1 MTPACRALFVSRFL
15 QVLQYRTAALAGFGT
30 QCWWGGIKVMVLAA
44 FFGQAANRAPAMTLA
59 QAITYT
65 WAAQGLLALLPWSGD
80 PEVALA
86 VRTGAVAYDRLRP
99 VDAYTLWFARSAG
112 WIAARVLPRVAL
124 MAAFAAVL
132 LPLVGFAAW
141 SWQPP
146 AGAAAA
152 AGFAL
157 SAGLALLLSTA
168 LVMLL
173 NVAAAATLDA
183 RGINAFA
190 TPLAVLLSGNLLPL
204 ALLPEGWQAAL
215 LLQPLAGLLD
225 IPMRLYMG
233 RAPGLQAAGLLALQA
248 FWVAALVAL
257 GRACMARVMARLEIQ
272 GG

>member
-1 MTPACRALFVSRFL
+1 MVAYRAIFVSRFL
-15 QVLQYRTAALAGFGT
+15 QVLQYRAAALAGFGT

-44 FFGQAANRAPAMTLA
+44 FFDRAASAAPAMTLA

-65 WAAQGLLALLPWSGD
+65 WVAQGLLALLPWSGD

-99 VDAYTLWFARSAG
+99 VDAYALWFARSAG

-132 LPLVGFAAW
+132 LPLAGLGAW
-141 SWQPP
+141 RWQPP
-146 AGAAAA
+146 AGMA
-152 AGFAL
+152 AGAAFAA
-157 SAGLALLLSTA
+157 SALLALTLSTA

-173 NVAAAATLDA
+173 NIAAAAALDA

-190 TPLAVLLSGNLLPL
+190 VPLVILLSGNLLPL
-204 ALLPEGWQAAL
+204 ALLPDGWQRAL
-215 LLQPLAGLLD
+215 LLQPLAGLTD

-233 RAPGLQAAGLLALQA
+233 QATGVHAAALLALQG
-248 FWVAALVAL
+248 FWAAVLVGL
-257 GRACMARVMARLEIQ
+257 GRVLMARTMRRLEIQ

>member
-1 MTPACRALFVSRFL
+1 MAAYRALFVSRFL
-15 QVLQYRTAALAGFGT
+15 QVLQYRAAALAGFGT

-44 FFGQAANRAPAMTLA
+44 FFGQAGHAAPAMTLA

-65 WAAQGLLALLPWSGD
+65 WVAQGLLALLPWSGD

-99 VDAYTLWFARSAG
+99 IDAYALWFARTAG

-132 LPLVGFAAW
+132 LPLAGLQAW
-141 SWQPP
+141 AWQLP
-146 AGAAAA
+146 ATLAAALA
-152 AGFAL
+152 FAL
-157 SAGLALLLSTA
+157 SALLALVLSTA

-173 NVAAAATLDA
+173 NIAAAAALDA

-190 TPLAVLLSGNLLPL
+190 VPLVILLSGNLVPL
-204 ALLPEGWQAAL
+204 ALLPDGWQPAL

-225 IPMRLYMG
+225 IPMRLYMAQATG
-233 RAPGLQAAGLLALQA
+233 ARAAALLGLQL
-248 FWVAALVAL
+248 FWAVALVTL
-257 GRACMARVMARLEIQ
+257 GRLLMARTLRRLEIQ